1 MFKNKEIEVFDQDV
15 DMQIAVVKFVVTR
28 KSYLSLLNFVLN
40 TFTDPNAPATP
51 ADELINASSSED
63 TSPQKI
69 NVNVALESIIIV
81 LNEDGI
87 KLATLQLSSAEVK
100 VFLLPD
106 TMDIQGKLGA
116 FALHDEVNQ
125 GSPRDSLIRNLIHI
139 DGDNLAQFS
148 YKAYDNVTQNKPSVV
163 EFETGA
169 ITINFIEASF
179 NRILAYLSQFLK
191 MKAIYDSARQAAIN
205 QSAQLPAQLLF
216 NVLIHAPTIVFP
228 FVNHNTNKLVA
239 NLGEIYA
246 HNQYKDSSNTIQVG
260 IRNVNVMS
268 LWSLKMI

>member
-1 MFKNKEIEVFDQDV
+1 MPEFQKLVSSNSEGEKKNLLEMKYSRKQRLVMFKNKEIEVFDQDV

-139 DGDNLAQFS
+139 DGDNLAQF
-148 YKAYDNVTQNKPSVV
+148 
-163 EFETGA
+163 
-169 ITINFIEASF
+169 
-179 NRILAYLSQFLK
+179 FL
-191 MKAIYDSARQAAIN
+191 
-205 QSAQLPAQLLF
+205 
-216 NVLIHAPTIVFP
+216 
-228 FVNHNTNKLVA
+228 
-239 NLGEIYA
+239 
-246 HNQYKDSSNTIQVG
+246 
-260 IRNVNVMS
+260 
-268 LWSLKMI
+268 